1 MDIDSLIQLDKQ
13 LLFMF
18 NGSQSLYLD
27 SLAHILTTAS
37 TWIPLYLSLFYL
49 VMKNNE
55 NAKQIIQVLLA
66 VGCCL
71 LLTGTFCDTIIKP
84 TVARWRP
91 THDPEIGVLVDVVN
105 GYRGGH
111 YGFFSSHAANTFGI
125 AVFFC
130 WLVRSRILSL
140 SLIAWS
146 LINCW
151 TRLYLGVHYPGDI
164 LVGILW
170 ATIMSSLVYYA
181 YYVITRQSESGDFIS
196 SQYTSTGYQRSDI
209 DIVMCV
215 LTFTLVYAVIRACI
229 N

>member
-1 MDIDSLIQLDKQ
+1 MDWASLLQMDRDWLLMLNGSDSLYMDT
-13 LLFMF
+13 
-18 NGSQSLYLD
+18 
-27 SLAHILTTAS
+27 LAHILTTAS
-37 TWIPLYLSLFYL
+37 SWIPLYLSLFYL

-55 NAKQIIQVLLA
+55 NARQIVQVLLA
-66 VGCCL
+66 VGACL

-91 THDPEIGVLVDVVN
+91 SHDPEIGVLIDVVH
-105 GYRGGH
+105 GYRGGD

-125 AVFFC
+125 AIFFC
-130 WLVRSRILSL
+130 WLVRSKTLSL
-140 SLIAWS
+140 SLIVWS

-164 LVGILW
+164 IVGLLW
-170 ATIMSSLVYYA
+170 AGVMSSLVYYA
-181 YYVITRQSESGDFIS
+181 YYVITRQRESGDFIS
-196 SQYTSTGYQRSDI
+196 SQFTSTGYQRSDI

-215 LTFTLVYAVIRACI
+215 LTLTFVYAVIRACI